1 MRAVAAGH
9 ELQASFTTTTLLPLL
24 LLLLATAPLPAHA
37 VPRNARWSTKS
48 LGPDGPWNALEIA
61 MGKGQAIT
69 TYPGRMGESF
79 FLGSDCCSA
88 TSEREI
94 AAVLREAGGAGSAL
108 PVVSDTPDRYFSGAM
123 DSVVTGANSGAPVRY
138 RDDFHLSRG
147 KTLWA
152 AGDTVENLDMVLLS
166 GTQLEYPGGDSVP
179 LFAGCLGLGAAPGV
193 INQTYRAQS
202 GGDVNVSMVAG
213 AYAKQG
219 YTDTNSFGM
228 HIGSALPHP
237 NPSSPRKKMMEGS
250 LWFGGYDKNRVI
262 GEVLAI
268 PIPHSYVIFDGL
280 PLVDISINVVKGG
293 SPFGPNGDQGNGWR
307 SKSGYLASGNAT
319 MSGSQLNVRLDGCH
333 PYLNL
338 PKRTCDALTAD
349 LPVAYRPDLGLA
361 LTFLHLSRPRQQRPP
376 PQRLRPLRAPQPDPR
391 AAPRR
396 EADPY
401 FPCNAVAAGAH
412 YALGRAFLQD
422 AFFAASFDSATY
434 FLSQAPGPNIAAVG
448 AANANTAVIGRTART
463 LAASNNDWKTS
474 WEGIWTPLPGGDGEE
489 SDPTTKASPGVGESN
504 GIANDSTGVQRNAG
518 LIAGIGGG
526 VSLLALVA
534 FLLYR
539 RNRHGTGLTCCGL
552 RSVKDK
558 EPAGRYGPATKP
570 GSPSPQLDGEQEAEE
585 EEGYKYPNYYNRH
598 ELPLTEPPS
607 QLPDNQVA
615 RPLTGLAAAAMP
627 GESVGVPKE
636 AQPQGQVFEMGG
648 G

>member
-1 MRAVAAGH
+1 
-9 ELQASFTTTTLLPLL
+9 
-24 LLLLATAPLPAHA
+24 
-37 VPRNARWSTKS
+37 
-48 LGPDGPWNALEIA
+48 
-61 MGKGQAIT
+61 MG
-69 TYPGRMGESF
+69 
-79 FLGSDCCSA
+79 D
-88 TSEREI
+88 
-94 AAVLREAGGAGSAL
+94 
-108 PVVSDTPDRYFSGAM
+108 
-123 DSVVTGANSGAPVRY
+123 
-138 RDDFHLSRG
+138 
-147 KTLWA
+147 
-152 AGDTVENLDMVLLS
+152 
-166 GTQLEYPGGDSVP
+166 
-179 LFAGCLGLGAAPGV
+179 
-193 INQTYRAQS
+193 
-202 GGDVNVSMVAG
+202 
-213 AYAKQG
+213 
-219 YTDTNSFGM
+219 
-228 HIGSALPHP
+228 
-237 NPSSPRKKMMEGS
+237 
-250 LWFGGYDKNRVI
+250 
-262 GEVLAI
+262 
-268 PIPHSYVIFDGL
+268 
-280 PLVDISINVVKGG
+280 
-293 SPFGPNGDQGNGWR
+293 
-307 SKSGYLASGNAT
+307 
-319 MSGSQLNVRLDGCH
+319 SQLNVRLDGCH
-333 PYLNL
+333 PYPTL
-338 PKRTCDALTAD
+338 PKRTCDALAAD
-349 LPVAYRPDLGLA
+349 LPVVYRPALGLYIWDTGSPAWPRIAASASA
-361 LTFLHLSRPRQQRPP
+361 LTFTFLDPDNNARRLNVSVPFAHLNLTLEPPLVERPT
-376 PQRLRPLRAPQPDPR
+376 
-391 AAPRR
+391 
-396 EADPY
+396 PY

-648 G
+648 GLVS